1 MFEGMFCRMRDRKL
15 VPLCQQ
21 LNDSN
26 GSSKTASQDGGCFD
40 METKR
45 IEYGWPSDAP
55 VASERVRRNQARHF
69 AHKNTATQ
77 TVYDG
82 ELRSGGDGWEYSA
95 YT

>member
-21 LNDSN
+21 LSDSN
-26 GSSKTASQDGGCFD
+26 SSGKAESQDGGCFD

-45 IEYGWPSDAP
+45 IEYGWPSDVP
-55 VASERVRRNQARHF
+55 LASERVRRNQARHL
-69 AHKNTATQ
+69 AHSTTQ